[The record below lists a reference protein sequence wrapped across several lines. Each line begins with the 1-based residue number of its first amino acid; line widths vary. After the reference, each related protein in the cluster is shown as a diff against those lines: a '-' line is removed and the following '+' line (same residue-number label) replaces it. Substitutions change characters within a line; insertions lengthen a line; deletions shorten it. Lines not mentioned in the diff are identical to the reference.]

1 MFVNLIILLI
11 LVNFSLW
18 IFVNYWR
25 HITLFLIL
33 LFFAVSI
40 NTSVFNRTILYM
52 ILFINI
58 YMTYLIFSKFFKCTF
73 VILISYFLYIGDRLF
88 KYLFL
93 GIFIICQY
101 FFKLLLIILV
111 MNFAFVN
118 IFYLNNVSFGVDN
131 VKTIN
136 GTYSLTIMAEDF
148 SNYRQEVFTSVS
160 VTREN
165 TYSLDYILRNYLVL
179 TLISFTA
186 SIFCKNRV
194 QNFSKLFISVF
205 VIFLCF

>member
-1 MFVNLIILLI
+1 M
-11 LVNFSLW
+11 
-18 IFVNYWR
+18 
-25 HITLFLIL
+25 
-33 LFFAVSI
+33 
-40 NTSVFNRTILYM
+40 
-52 ILFINI
+52 
-58 YMTYLIFSKFFKCTF
+58 YLIEPDR
-73 VILISYFLYIGDRLF
+73 LGDRLF

-93 GIFIICQY
+93 GVFIICQH
-101 FFKLLLIILV
+101 FFKLLLITFV
-111 MNFAFVN
+111 VNFAFLDL
-118 IFYLNNVSFGVDN
+118 FYLNNVSFGVDN